1 MPERGVVLK
10 VTALDERIR
19 RKESSLHA
27 LELRSCREPDASVP
41 AISSSLRSS
50 LQTGTSEVMR
60 FTETSDSISFLA
72 EIGLVVGAVAS
83 VWRSVLG
90 RWFCLY

>member
-1 MPERGVVLK
+1 M
-10 VTALDERIR
+10 
-19 RKESSLHA
+19 
-27 LELRSCREPDASVP
+27 
-41 AISSSLRSS
+41 
-50 LQTGTSEVMR
+50 QTGTSEVMR
-60 FTETSDSISFLA
+60 FTETSDSISFKA